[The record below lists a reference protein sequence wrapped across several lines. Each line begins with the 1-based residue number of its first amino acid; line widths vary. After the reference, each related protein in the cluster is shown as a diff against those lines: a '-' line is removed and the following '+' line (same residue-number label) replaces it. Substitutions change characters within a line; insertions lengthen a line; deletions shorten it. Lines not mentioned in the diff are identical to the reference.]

1 MQKLN
6 ICIGR
11 FQPLTQGH
19 LNMINEGEAP
29 CIVYRINSNK
39 PIEQTKTGIK
49 ISSKKYT
56 KDTISRVIDY
66 IDNPIGELT
75 EQEKELLKRPFNNA
89 LIEEELNIIK
99 KYNSNILDI
108 VLVTN
113 VFDALGRFN
122 SFCIEH
128 KNEYEP
134 QYLMCGDDRVD
145 QYSKLINQYDE
156 LETELKSGITAI
168 NILKNKLKCNTGNGR
183 IKGVSGTEVRKSI
196 LNNNKELF
204 CQIMPKNIDLMFDDF
219 KLAFDNFREQLTN
232 FIN

>member
-75 EQEKELLKRPFNNA
+75 EQEKELLKRPFNND

-113 VFDALGRFN
+113 VFDA
-122 SFCIEH
+122 
-128 KNEYEP
+128 P
-134 QYLMCGDDRVD
+134 
-145 QYSKLINQYDE
+145 
-156 LETELKSGITAI
+156 
-168 NILKNKLKCNTGNGR
+168 
-183 IKGVSGTEVRKSI
+183 SI
-196 LNNNKELF
+196 L
-204 CQIMPKNIDLMFDDF
+204 
-219 KLAFDNFREQLTN
+219 AAS
-232 FIN
+232 